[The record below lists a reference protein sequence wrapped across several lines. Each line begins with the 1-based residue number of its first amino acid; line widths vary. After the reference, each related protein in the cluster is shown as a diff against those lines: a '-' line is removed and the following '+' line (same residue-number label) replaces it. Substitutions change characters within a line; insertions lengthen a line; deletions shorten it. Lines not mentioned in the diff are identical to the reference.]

1 MEYAE
6 QNTKK
11 SSKYGGRK
19 LERQLKKERRLGND
33 DHSSTAQTVERQK
46 RSYEDEGKTKKV
58 RSKLGREIEL
68 PTNENKESCKR
79 KKNGK

>member
-11 SSKYGGRK
+11 SSKYEGRK

-33 DHSSTAQTVERQK
+33 DHSSTTQTVERQK
-46 RSYEDEGKTKKV
+46 RSCEGEGKTKKV
-58 RSKLGREIEL
+58 RSKLGRETEL